1 MCPVFDLLTPFPSL
15 PADDHTLVPLRP
27 LPGQRRGDYINA
39 NYIDGFLVRNQYI
52 GAQGPLTG
60 TFGAFWRLVW
70 EQRVQIVVMITN
82 LVERN
87 RVSRWAVCD

>member
-1 MCPVFDLLTPFPSL
+1 M
-15 PADDHTLVPLRP
+15 PLRP

-39 NYIDGFLVRNQYI
+39 NYIDGYLVRNQYI

-87 RVSRWAVCD
+87 RVRHLEMLVMILCVLEKVWNICCLHA